1 MSGIPASADKH
12 AGSERGSGERVPT
25 RDPSTTDRRR
35 RRLAPAAR
43 IELILDAAL
52 QQFASRGFEATR
64 MDDIAAGAGL
74 SKGGLYAHFPGKE
87 QIFQALLDRSL
98 PDVVV
103 DEKALAACTSIREL
117 VETLVDP
124 FYEAMKDPKALV
136 TLRLLVTESAR
147 ASALVSRWRARLH
160 GDHFGAFRRA
170 LEPWIAR
177 AAIRESVVLDEG
189 WLAFTPALQPLAVLL
204 LCGASPSADELQRV
218 RSAHV
223 RMLCELLEAPA
234 AASSG
239 LCSATR
245 RADHDR

>member
-1 MSGIPASADKH
+1 
-12 AGSERGSGERVPT
+12 
-25 RDPSTTDRRR
+25 
-35 RRLAPAAR
+35 
-43 IELILDAAL
+43 
-52 QQFASRGFEATR
+52 

-98 PDVVV
+98 PDIVV
-103 DEKALAACTSIREL
+103 DEQAMAACTSIREL

-136 TLRLLVTESAR
+136 TLRLLVAESAR

-177 AAIRESVVLDEG
+177 GAIRESVVLDES
-189 WLAFTPALQPLAVLL
+189 WLAFTPALQPVAVLL
-204 LCGASPSADELQRV
+204 LFGASPGAEELQRV
-218 RSAHV
+218 RGAHV

-234 AASSG
+234 APTSVLSI
-239 LCSATR
+239 ATR
-245 RADHDR
+245 RADDHR